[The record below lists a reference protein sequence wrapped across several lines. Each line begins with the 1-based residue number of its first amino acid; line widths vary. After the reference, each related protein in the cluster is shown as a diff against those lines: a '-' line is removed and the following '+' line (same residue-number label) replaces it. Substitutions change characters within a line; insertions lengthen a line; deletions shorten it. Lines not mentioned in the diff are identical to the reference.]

1 MGLSQ
6 ETVKLA
12 RSIGAAAI
20 LAALALPSPVLAEVT
35 TPGHLYGFG
44 DNEGGQLGSTANIG
58 TMAANPTPAIA
69 ALPEGSGHATEVAE
83 GSFWTLVV
91 TSSGRLYSFGSN
103 FFGQLGTTT
112 GSGTFTP
119 EPTPEL
125 VTLPGASGPVV
136 EAAGS
141 EGSSVVLTSTGQLYG
156 FGGDGSGE
164 LAQTPPSNVLEASPT
179 PAPITVPGVTFTH
192 VAAGGEHILA
202 ISSTGV
208 IYTFGEDRYGQL
220 GYETAKNME
229 TNQNIPNPTPTPVTL
244 PGESGT
250 VTQVAGG
257 LVFSLA
263 LTSTGQL
270 YSFGENA
277 YGQLGRTP
285 PGEDDFHANPTPT
298 EVSLPGATGAIN
310 HIAAGQFDS
319 LVSTATGQLYA
330 FGVNQCGQ
338 LGLETNSGTE
348 KPNPTPTL
356 VTLPGASGG
365 IRELSS
371 GAFQSLV
378 LTGSGQLYA
387 FGCNGYG
394 QLGSTINNGKILT
407 PNPTPTLV
415 VPPEDDAIESISRGG
430 MTLSSFMIVSGPA
443 VREAEREKAAREKG
457 SLEVAEREKLER
469 EKLER
474 EKAEQEKAAQ
484 KLKEAL
490 GNEILP
496 PAAPGPVLG
505 TAPVAP
511 LPLTITHAS
520 VSSTPFRVGKGATAI
535 SASAPVGTT
544 FRLTLSAAAKVQIA
558 LTSSAPGLRH
568 GSVCVAPSARLIKT
582 HAKHCMRTL
591 TVGTLTRAHEAAG
604 ADEIAFTGRIGRRA
618 LKAGAYHAVLS
629 ASNAQST
636 AKPVTLSFAIAQ

>member
-1 MGLSQ
+1 MGLSR
-6 ETVKLA
+6 ETLKLA
-12 RSIGAAAI
+12 RFTGAVAV
-20 LAALALPSPVLAEVT
+20 LATLALPSAVLAEVT

-44 DNEGGQLGSTANIG
+44 DNEAGQLGSTANIG
-58 TMAANPTPAIA
+58 TMAANPTPELAT
-69 ALPEGSGHATEVAE
+69 LPEGSGHATEVAE

-119 EPTPEL
+119 DPTPEL
-125 VTLPGASGPVV
+125 VTLPGATGTVV
-136 EAAGS
+136 EAAGG
-141 EGSSVVLTSTGQLYG
+141 EGFSLALTSTGQLYG

-164 LAQTPPSNVLEASPT
+164 IAQTPPSNVLEPNPT
-179 PAPITVPGVTFTH
+179 PTLIPVPGVTFAKVTTGAEH
-192 VAAGGEHILA
+192 VLA
-202 ISSTGV
+202 VSSTGV
-208 IYTFGEDRYGQL
+208 LYTFGEDRYGQL
-220 GYETAKNME
+220 GYETAKNVE

-244 PGESGT
+244 PGASGT
-250 VTQVAGG
+250 VTQVAAG

-277 YGQLGRTP
+277 YGQLGNTTQV
-285 PGEDDFHANPTPT
+285 GTFKANPTPAP
-298 EVSLPGATGAIN
+298 VSLPGATGAIT
-310 HIAAGQFDS
+310 HIAAGQFYS
-319 LVSTATGQLYA
+319 LISTATGQLYA

-338 LGLETNSGTE
+338 LGLETNSGTVE
-348 KPNPTPTL
+348 ANPTPAL
-356 VTLPGASGG
+356 VTLPGANGG
-365 IRELSS
+365 IRELSA

-415 VPPEDDAIESISRGG
+415 MPPEGDAIESISRGG
-430 MTLSSFMIVSGPA
+430 ETLSSFMVVSGPA
-443 VREAEREKAAREKG
+443 AREAEREKAAREKG
-457 SLEVAEREKLER
+457 SLEIAEREKV
-469 EKLER
+469 ER

-490 GNEILP
+490 GVETLL

-511 LPLTITHAS
+511 LLLTITHAS
-520 VSSTPFRVGKGATAI
+520 ISSTPFRVGKGATAI

-544 FRLTLSAAAKVQIA
+544 IRLTLSAAAKVQITI
-558 LTSSAPGLRH
+558 TSSAPGLRH
-568 GSVCVAPSARLIKT
+568 GSLCVGPSARLIKT
-582 HAKHCMRTL
+582 HAKHCTRKL
-591 TVGTLTRAHEAAG
+591 TIGTLTRAHEAAG
-604 ADEIAFTGRIGRRA
+604 ADQIAFTGRIGRRA
-618 LKAGAYHAVLS
+618 LKAGTYHAVLS

-636 AKPVTLSFAIAQ
+636 AKPVTLSFTVAQ

>member
-1 MGLSQ
+1 MGLSRG
-6 ETVKLA
+6 TLKLA
-12 RSIGAAAI
+12 RSTGAVAV
-20 LAALALPSPVLAEVT
+20 LAALALPSAALAEVT

-44 DNEGGQLGSTANIG
+44 DNEAGQLGSTANIG
-58 TMAANPTPAIA
+58 TMAANPTPALA
-69 ALPEGSGHATEVAE
+69 TLPEDSGHATEVAE
-83 GSFWTLVV
+83 GSSWTLVA
-91 TSSGRLYSFGSN
+91 TSSGQLYSFGSN
-103 FFGQLGTTT
+103 FFGQLGRAAGE
-112 GSGTFTP
+112 GSFTAMP
-119 EPTPEL
+119 DPTPEL
-125 VTLPGASGPVV
+125 VTLPGAGGPVV
-136 EAAGS
+136 EVAGG
-141 EGSSVVLTSTGQLYG
+141 EGFSVVLTSTGQLYG
-156 FGGDGSGE
+156 FGDDGSGE
-164 LAQTPPSNVLEASPT
+164 LARTPPSNVLEASPT
-179 PAPITVPGVTFTH
+179 PAPITVPAVTFTH
-192 VAAGGEHILA
+192 VAAGGEHVLA
-202 ISSTGV
+202 VSSTGV
-208 IYTFGEDRYGQL
+208 LYTFGEDRYGEL
-220 GYETAKNME
+220 GYETAKSVE
-229 TNQNIPNPTPTPVTL
+229 TNQFLPNPTPTPVTL

-310 HIAAGQFDS
+310 HITAGQFDS

-348 KPNPTPTL
+348 KPDPTPTL

-365 IRELSS
+365 IQELSS

-430 MTLSSFMIVSGPA
+430 MTLSSFVIVSGPA
-443 VREAEREKAAREKG
+443 VREADREKAAREKG
-457 SLEVAEREKLER
+457 SLEVAER

-490 GNEILP
+490 GSEILP
-496 PAAPGPVLG
+496 PAAPGPVLE

-511 LPLTITHAS
+511 LLLTITHAII
-520 VSSTPFRVGKGATAI
+520 SSTPFRVGKGATAI

-544 FRLTLSAAAKVQIA
+544 IRLTLSAAAKVQIA
-558 LTSSAPGLRH
+558 LTSSASGLRH
-568 GSVCVAPSARLIKT
+568 GSLCVAPSAHLIKA
-582 HAKHCMRTL
+582 HAKHCTRTL

-604 ADEIAFTGRIGRRA
+604 ADQIAFTGRIGRRA
-618 LKAGAYHAVLS
+618 LKAGAYHAILS

-636 AKPVTLSFAIAQ
+636 AKPVTLSFTVAQ